1 MLCESRIMLTITK
14 QLLRE
19 WEVKEMKNIT
29 TEEQIKY
36 KNGLEK
42 KH

>member
-19 WEVKEMKNIT
+19 LEVKEMKNIT